1 MTISA
6 QTVMSGNKMLKRVM
20 PREEAVNIKP
30 MLIRAIFREF
40 PIRDV
45 LS

>member
-6 QTVMSGNKMLKRVM
+6 QTVMSGNKMLKKVM
-20 PREEAVNIKP
+20 PREEAANINS